1 MARTAGPGHQ
11 SFSGPVGPSF
21 APVKSLLSR
30 PFVHQLVDYGI
41 GFGLAS
47 AAVRSPDRT
56 ALVIAAV
63 VVLASTAM
71 YDGPLAAFR
80 VFPRTAHR
88 VVDISLATA
97 GTAIALMVPLEAFTR
112 VVFVLA
118 AAALAFMSV
127 RFVHGIRETRT

>member
-11 SFSGPVGPSF
+11 SFSAPVGPSF
-21 APVKSLLSR
+21 APVKSLLCR
-30 PFVHQLVDYGI
+30 PFVHQLVDYGV

-71 YDGPLAAFR
+71 FDGPLAAFR

-88 VVDISLATA
+88 VVDLALAVA
-97 GTAIALMVPLEAFTR
+97 GTAVALTGSFEAFTR
-112 VVFVLA
+112 VSLVLG

-127 RFVHGIRETRT
+127 RFGDGIRETRT